1 MRSARPKLSY
11 TLNLKRYKIYMYH
24 LWLLSFGKYSLALSE
39 SYSIYFYDYNILP
52 MYHIYMY
59 HKRYERNGYSP
70 FWYTCDFVKWFILM
84 TIDQLSPYE
93 IVMWIIEWCFHE
105 KFLNSPLWN
114 NSKSTDIY
122 RYVWFYYIK
131 LNLWLKLLRNFSY
144 RSVNLFLFDC

>member
-1 MRSARPKLSY
+1 MIITYCLC
-11 TLNLKRYKIYMYH
+11 T
-24 LWLLSFGKYSLALSE
+24 
-39 SYSIYFYDYNILP
+39 
-52 MYHIYMY
+52 IYMY
-59 HKRYERNGYSP
+59 HKRFERNGYSP

-131 LNLWLKLLRNFSY
+131 LNLWLKLLRKILVIAVRIFSY
-144 RSVNLFLFDC
+144 SIARMLWIRNEMISSDVMKRNIPATLIFLERRCKNGRR